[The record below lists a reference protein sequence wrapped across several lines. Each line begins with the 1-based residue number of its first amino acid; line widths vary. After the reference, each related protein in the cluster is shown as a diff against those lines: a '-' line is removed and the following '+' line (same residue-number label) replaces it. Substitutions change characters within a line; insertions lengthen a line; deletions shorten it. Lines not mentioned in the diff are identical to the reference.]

1 MVQAV
6 STRIAV
12 IVGWAGLW
20 ALVLAL
26 DPGFGYVVEH
36 PIALVVITVLPQVVL
51 GYLVGGRALL
61 CVVPLAVA
69 WALVVHAD
77 CAASTSIDG
86 ECGVTASGFVGLAA
100 GWALI
105 WGCLVA
111 AGYGAR
117 VAVARRKRHRPI

>member
-1 MVQAV
+1 MI
-6 STRIAV
+6 RIGV

-36 PIALVVITVLPQVVL
+36 PIVLAAITVLPQFAL
-51 GYLVGGRALL
+51 GYVVGGRAILFVL
-61 CVVPLAVA
+61 PLAVA

-77 CAASTSIDG
+77 CVTTTSAGG

-111 AGYGAR
+111 AGYGLR
-117 VAVARRKRHRPI
+117 VGVARWTGHGSI

>member
-1 MVQAV
+1 MRRPSIGRAL
-6 STRIAV
+6 V
-12 IVGWAGLW
+12 IVIWIAFW

-26 DPGFGYVVEH
+26 DPGFGYIVDH
-36 PIALVVITVLPQVVL
+36 PIALAAITVLPQVAL
-51 GYLVGGRALL
+51 GYLVGGRAVL

-77 CAASTSIDG
+77 CAASTSTGG

-105 WGCLVA
+105 WGLLVA
-111 AGYGAR
+111 AGYGLR
-117 VAVARRKRHRPI
+117 VGVARWTKHGSI